1 MARLL
6 VEDIHVRLGAN
17 DILKGI
23 TADFRDGEVV
33 ALLGRS
39 GSGKSTLLRAIAGLE
54 TPVRGRIHIGART
67 VFDAAE
73 KVNLPPERRELG
85 LVFQSYALW
94 PHKTVFDNV
103 AYGLRLRKQPR
114 EQVERAV
121 REVLQGVG
129 LDGYGG
135 RLPSQLSGGQ
145 QQRVALARALVYG
158 PPLVL
163 LDEPLSNLDAKLRE
177 EARIW
182 IRALIKRLG
191 LTALFV
197 THDQVEAMA
206 IADRIML
213 LDGGRMVQDG
223 TPEQLY
229 TEPRSL
235 FAADFMGVNN
245 TLPGRVVERRGA
257 EVRLQVGSQSLWGRQ
272 RGEGSEADVATGV
285 IRVEELQ
292 LASGPGENRLVATLV
307 GSLYVGGRWEH
318 QFQLEGQAL
327 RATTREPLAP
337 GAYTLMF
344 PKERL
349 WVF

>member
-6 VEDIHVRLGAN
+6 VEDVHVRLGSN

-23 TADFRDGEVV
+23 TADFRDGDVV

-39 GSGKSTLLRAIAGLE
+39 GSGKSTLLRSIAGLE
-54 TPVRGRIHIGART
+54 TPTRGRIHIAERP
-67 VFDAAE
+67 VFDAAA
-73 KVNLPPERRELG
+73 KVNLPPERRDLG

-94 PHKTVFDNV
+94 PHKTVAENI
-103 AYGLRLRKQPR
+103 AYGLKLRKKSR
-114 EQVERAV
+114 EEVERSV
-121 REVLQGVG
+121 REVMAGVG
-129 LDGYGG
+129 LEGYGE

-145 QQRVALARALVYG
+145 QQRVALARALVYS

-182 IRALIKRLG
+182 IRGLIKRLG

-213 LDGGRMVQDG
+213 LDNGRMVQDG

-229 TEPRSL
+229 TEPQSL
-235 FAADFMGVNN
+235 FAANFMGVNN
-245 TLPGRVVERRGA
+245 TLTGKVVERRGGEA
-257 EVRLQVGSQSLWGRQ
+257 RLEVGELSLWGQQ
-272 RGEGSEADVATGV
+272 RGAGGDGAATGV
-285 IRVEELQ
+285 IRVEELE
-292 LASGPGENRLVATLV
+292 LAQGPGENRLPAHLD
-307 GSLYVGGRWEH
+307 SSIYVGGRWEH
-318 QFQLEGQAL
+318 QFQLAGHAL
-327 RATTREPLAP
+327 RATTRGALTP
-337 GAYTLMF
+337 GDYTLSF
-344 PKERL
+344 PKEHL
-349 WVF
+349 WIF

>member
-6 VEDIHVRLGAN
+6 VEDVHVRLGTN

-23 TADFRDGEVV
+23 TADFRHGEVV

-39 GSGKSTLLRAIAGLE
+39 GCGKSTLLRSIAGLE
-54 TPVRGRIHIGART
+54 TPLRGRIHIGDRT
-67 VFDAAE
+67 VFDAAA
-73 KVNLPPERRELG
+73 KVNLPPEQRDLG

-94 PHKTVFDNV
+94 PHKTVAENV
-103 AYGLRLRKQPR
+103 AYGLKLRKQSK
-114 EQVERAV
+114 EAIDKAV
-121 REVLQGVG
+121 REVLEGVDLGGVG
-129 LDGYGG
+129 D

-145 QQRVALARALVYG
+145 QQRVALARALVYS

-182 IRALIKRLG
+182 IRALIKRMG

-229 TEPRSL
+229 TEPQSL
-235 FAADFMGVNN
+235 FAANFMGVNN
-245 TLPGRVVERRGA
+245 TLSGRVVERRGNEA
-257 EVRLQVGSQSLWGRQ
+257 RLEVGGLSLWGQQ
-272 RGEGSEADVATGV
+272 RGGTGGDGAATGV
-285 IRVEELQ
+285 IRVEELS
-292 LASGPGENRLVATLV
+292 LASGPGENRLPAHLD
-307 GSLYVGGRWEH
+307 SSIYVGGRWEH
-318 QFQLEGQAL
+318 QFQLAGHAL
-327 RATTREPLAP
+327 RATTRESLSP
-337 GAYTLMF
+337 GAYTLAF

-349 WVF
+349 WIF

>member
-6 VEDIHVRLGAN
+6 VEDVHVRLGAN

-39 GSGKSTLLRAIAGLE
+39 GSGKSTLLRSIAGLE
-54 TPVRGRIHIGART
+54 TPSRGRIQIGDRT
-67 VFDAAE
+67 VFDAAA
-73 KVNLPPERRELG
+73 KMNLPPEQRDLG

-94 PHKTVFDNV
+94 PHKTVFENV
-103 AYGLRLRKQPR
+103 AYGLKLRKKPR
-114 EQVERAV
+114 EVIEQSV
-121 REVLQGVG
+121 REVLEGVG
-129 LDGYGG
+129 LQGYGE

-145 QQRVALARALVYG
+145 QQRVALARALVYS

-182 IRALIKRLG
+182 IRGLIKRLG

-229 TEPRSL
+229 TQPQSL
-235 FAADFMGVNN
+235 FAANFMGVNN
-245 TLPGRVVERRGA
+245 TLQGRVVEHREGEA
-257 EVRLQVGSQSLWGRQ
+257 RLEIDGLSLWGQQ
-272 RGEGSEADVATGV
+272 RNGANGAEAATGV
-285 IRVEELQ
+285 IRVEEIG
-292 LASGPGENRLVATLV
+292 LASGPGENRLPAHLA
-307 GSLYVGGRWEH
+307 SSIYVGGRWEH
-318 QFQLEGQAL
+318 QFQLAGHLL
-327 RATTREPLAP
+327 RATTRQALTP
-337 GAYTLMF
+337 GAYTLAI
-344 PKERL
+344 PKEHL
-349 WVF
+349 WIF

>member
-6 VEDIHVRLGAN
+6 VEDIHVRLGTN

-39 GSGKSTLLRAIAGLE
+39 GSGKSTLLRSIAGLE
-54 TPVRGRIHIGART
+54 TPIQGRIQIGERK
-67 VFDAAE
+67 VFDAAA
-73 KVNLPPERRELG
+73 KVNLPPEQRDLG

-94 PHKTVFDNV
+94 PHKTVFENI
-103 AYGLRLRKQPR
+103 AYGLKLRHQSKADI
-114 EQVERAV
+114 EHKV
-121 REVLQGVG
+121 REVLEGVG
-129 LDGYGG
+129 LAGYGD

-145 QQRVALARALVYG
+145 QQRVALARALVYS

-177 EARIW
+177 EARVW
-182 IRALIKRLG
+182 IRGLIKRLG
-191 LTALFV
+191 LTAVFV

-223 TPEQLY
+223 TPQQLY

-245 TLPGRVVERRGA
+245 TLKGRILERRGNEA
-257 EVRLQVGSQSLWGRQ
+257 RLEIGGLSLWGRQ
-272 RGEGSEADVATGV
+272 QSATEGSEAATGV
-285 IRVEELQ
+285 IRVEEIA
-292 LASGPGENRLVATLV
+292 LASGPGENRLPAHLAS
-307 GSLYVGGRWEH
+307 SLYVGGRWEH
-318 QFQLEGQAL
+318 HFQLAGHPV
-327 RATTREPLAP
+327 RASTREALSPGEYMLAIP
-337 GAYTLMF
+337 R
-344 PKERL
+344 EHL
-349 WVF
+349 WIF

>member
-6 VEDIHVRLGAN
+6 VEDVHVRLGTN

-39 GSGKSTLLRAIAGLE
+39 GSGKSTLLRSVAGLE
-54 TPVRGRIHIGART
+54 TPVCGRIHIGART
-67 VFDAAE
+67 VFDAAA
-73 KVNLPPERRELG
+73 KVNLPPERRDLG

-94 PHKTVFDNV
+94 PHMTVFDNV
-103 AYGLRLRKQPR
+103 AYGLRLRKQSR
-114 EQVERAV
+114 EQVDRAV

-129 LDGYGG
+129 LEGHGD
-135 RLPSQLSGGQ
+135 RFPSQLSGGQ

-177 EARIW
+177 EARVW

-213 LDGGRMVQDG
+213 LEGGRMVQDG

-229 TEPRSL
+229 TAPRSL
-235 FAADFMGVNN
+235 FAAHFMGVNN
-245 TLPGRVVERRGA
+245 TLSGRVVERRGGEA
-257 EVRLQVGSQSLWGRQ
+257 RLQVGSQSLWGQQ
-272 RGEGSEADVATGV
+272 RGDGSGDGTATGV
-285 IRVEELQ
+285 IRVEALQ
-292 LASGPGENRLVATLV
+292 LASGSGENRIPAALAS
-307 GSLYVGGRWEH
+307 SLYVGGRWEH
-318 QFQLEGQAL
+318 QFQFEGQTL
-327 RATTREPLAP
+327 RASTRESLTP
-337 GAYTLMF
+337 GAYTLAL

-349 WVF
+349 WIF